1 MYPNYAVACPLLYH
15 SHSSALEDQWSAL
28 EADYEERI
36 RVIRD
41 ELRRKNEEEKAQMKQ
56 ELEEVKRQSL
66 LFAGGQD
73 SDSDSYNNDLGRC
86 RMDSD
91 P

>member
-1 MYPNYAVACPLLYH
+1 
-15 SHSSALEDQWSAL
+15 
-28 EADYEERI
+28 
-36 RVIRD
+36 
-41 ELRRKNEEEKAQMKQ
+41 MKQ